1 MKKLLLIFLIAI
13 SLNSFSQTSNYIPFP
28 TSQGDWTYRYFGDYG
43 ELTNEYYYFQL
54 NGDTIINDS
63 IYKKIYG
70 ENYFDEDWLDDG
82 YLGAI
87 REQSKV
93 IYFIP
98 DTSST
103 ELVLYNFNLNIGDT
117 IIHPFG
123 GASCYDDTVYVY
135 EIDSVLISNNYHKR
149 ISFEDGPAWIEGIG
163 SIAYLLHPFEFLC
176 VSGNLNLQC
185 MMNDNQILWGE
196 SNSLCFVSVDE
207 IEIPESDLSIYPN
220 PSNSIFTINH
230 KSGLIDQIFVSDNAG
245 RIIIKMSDLNQHQVR
260 IDKLPSGSYIVRIID
275 DRGRISINKLI
286 SSP

>member
-1 MKKLLLIFLIAI
+1 M
-13 SLNSFSQTSNYIPFP
+13 
-28 TSQGDWTYRYFGDYG
+28 QGDWTYRYFGDYG
-43 ELTNEYYYFQL
+43 EPTNEYRYFQL
-54 NGDTIINDS
+54 NGDTLINDS

-70 ENYFDEDWLDDG
+70 DNYFGEEWLDDG

-103 ELVLYNFNLNIGDT
+103 EVVLYNFNLNVGDT

-123 GASCYDDTVYVY
+123 GASCYDDIVYVY

-149 ISFEDGPAWIEGIG
+149 ISFEDGPDWIEGIG
-163 SIAYLLHPFEFLC
+163 SGAYLLNPYELLC
-176 VSGNLNLQC
+176 VSGNLYLQC
-185 MMNDNQILWGE
+185 MMNDNEILWGE
-196 SNSLCFVSVDE
+196 SNSACFVSVKE

-220 PSNSIFTINH
+220 PSNSLFTINH
-230 KSGLIDQIFVSDNAG
+230 KSGLIDQIIVSDNVG
-245 RIIIKMSDLNQHQVR
+245 RTIIKMSELNQNQVT
-260 IDKLPSGSYIVRIID
+260 IDKLPSGSYIVKIID
-275 DRGRISINKLI
+275 DIGRISINKLI